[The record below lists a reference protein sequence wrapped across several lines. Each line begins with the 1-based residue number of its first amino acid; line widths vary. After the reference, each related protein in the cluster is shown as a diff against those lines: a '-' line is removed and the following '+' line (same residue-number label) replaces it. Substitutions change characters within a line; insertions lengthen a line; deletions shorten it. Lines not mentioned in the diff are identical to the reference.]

1 MNMMSEP
8 ARFGSGRAVQ
18 RVEDAALLAGQGTF
32 TDNVPLP
39 GQTYIA
45 FLRSPYAHA
54 RIGAI
59 DTSAA
64 VAMPGVLAVYTG
76 ESLQS
81 AGVKPMGGPAGFM
94 RPGGT
99 PAVASPRCALAV
111 GTARFVGEAVVAV
124 VAESRTAARDAAEAV
139 IVDFEDLPAVVDA
152 AQAIAPGAPV
162 LCADAPDNIAAEMRH
177 GNAEATAAAFAA
189 AAHTVLLDIANQRL
203 APSPMEPRSVVAYFD
218 AGDGARTQQSAPQPT
233 PRLTVRISSQMPT
246 GVRASLCA
254 SIPGLTAENLRVVV
268 GDVGGGFG
276 MKTGIHPEDI
286 VVAYAAQQLKRPVRW
301 LADRGEDFISAVHGR
316 DVLSR
321 AELALDAN
329 GKVLA
334 LRVRS
339 LANVGAYATGVGI
352 AIQVLIGPWVSTS
365 IYDIT
370 TIDLRF
376 SAVMTNTATTGAYRG
391 AGRPEAIYLIERLMD
406 AAARKLAIDPAE
418 LRRRNMV
425 SPAQMPYKNAMGQTY
440 DSGAFEQ
447 VLDQGLQLADWN
459 GFAARRAATEARG
472 LLRGRG
478 IATFLEWTSG
488 NSFEE
493 RVTINVAADGFIEI
507 GSGTQAMGQGIATS
521 YVQLAVDTFGIDPS
535 RIRVLQ
541 GDTDRINGFGTAGSR
556 SLFTGGSAIKVAA
569 DKTIDL
575 AKQLAGEAL
584 EVAPADIA
592 YEAGRFGVVGTDV
605 GIGLF
610 ELAAKQAEQ
619 RIFIDATSAVGGPT
633 WPNGCHV
640 CEVEVDPDTGHVAV
654 VAYASVNDI
663 GRVVS
668 PTIASGQIEGGVVQ
682 GLGQALC
689 EAVVYDRASGQILT
703 ASFQDYAMPRADI
716 ASSFFKTVFDTRVPC
731 LTNILGVKGVGELGT
746 IGATPALVNAVIDA
760 LDHAG
765 QGRAAEQVQMPLT
778 SQRVWRALQGEYD
791 ASPLA

>member
-218 AGDGARTQQSAPQPT
+218 AGDGAPTQQSAPQPA

-425 SPAQMPYKNAMGQTY
+425 RPAQMPYKNAMGQTY